1 MPRNGRRAG
10 VDERQLAKLIKE
22 NNVRELPVLFDSRSH
37 QLTIVAVPMS
47 RELSTGESYT
57 FSFYPKSGV
66 KWAIVNGQEWF
77 TDWQV
82 AEDGMYSMTVSPKTS
97 GKLSLFVQ
105 DSEGDAYWPCLEYAV
120 P

>member
-47 RELSTGESYT
+47 RELNAGESYT
-57 FSFYPKSGV
+57 FSFFPKSGV